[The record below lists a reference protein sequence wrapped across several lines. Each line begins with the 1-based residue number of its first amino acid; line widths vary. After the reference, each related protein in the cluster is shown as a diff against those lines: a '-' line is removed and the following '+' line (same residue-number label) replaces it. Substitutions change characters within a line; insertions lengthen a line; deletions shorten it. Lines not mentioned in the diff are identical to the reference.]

1 MRATAFTLAI
11 AGLAAFG
18 AGAEAADP
26 AKPASIELTQKYID
40 ASWKGTTDDWRARL
54 VQDETQKICTMTD
67 NAPANDAAAAIL
79 AREKA
84 RIVYPA
90 DGKLMG
96 DWKKGQALAQNG
108 YGGRFTDT
116 DPKRENGGNCY
127 ACHQLSPGEIAYG
140 TLGPSLREYGKTRK
154 FAESE
159 VKAVYEKIYNSQ
171 AVVACSQMPR
181 FGTSK
186 FLSIDQIKDIVAYVM
201 SPESPVNK

>member
-127 ACHQLSPGEIAYG
+127 ACHQLTKAELSYG
-140 TLGPSLREYGKTRK
+140 TIGPSLYNFAKIRGYGEQIQRYAWGK
-154 FAESE
+154 
-159 VKAVYEKIYNSQ
+159 VWNSQ
-171 AVVACSQMPR
+171 AFTACSSMPR
-181 FGTSK
+181 FGHAGILTEE
-186 FLSIDQIKDIVAYVM
+186 QVRHVVALLM
-201 SPESPVNK
+201 SPESPVNH